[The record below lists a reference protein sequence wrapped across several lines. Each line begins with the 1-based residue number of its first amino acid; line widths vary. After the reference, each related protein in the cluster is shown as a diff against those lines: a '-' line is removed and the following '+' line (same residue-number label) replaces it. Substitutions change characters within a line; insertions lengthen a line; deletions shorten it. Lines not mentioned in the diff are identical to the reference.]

1 MVLSIIICTYNR
13 CKFLEKCI
21 NSIINQIN
29 EQNDIEII
37 IVDNNSNDGTK
48 KLIENYNINFINYH
62 LETNQGLSFAR
73 NKGIKESKGKYL
85 AFVDDD
91 ATINKNWLESL
102 LKHINKKSHNHI
114 YGGPIYPNF
123 EIDCPEWIDKEY
135 FKRIFK
141 KTDGYLNNLVAQDG
155 FSGGNMC
162 IPKSVFEKIGFFN
175 TNLGMIGNE
184 LGLGEESELFFRIY
198 NKLDNIKLYNIN
210 EMSINHFEAKFKLEK
225 QYLKKRIKLSSTQ
238 FTNRLLKKN
247 NFKSYIFI
255 YGKLIKQ
262 VLNLLLNFILSII
275 KMKKKFHYLKNYWI
289 ILGIRKSIF

>member
-62 LETNQGLSFAR
+62 LETKQGLSFAR
-73 NKGIKESKGKYL
+73 NKGIKVSKGKYL

-135 FKRIFK
+135 KA
-141 KTDGYLNNLVAQDG
+141 V
-155 FSGGNMC
+155 
-162 IPKSVFEKIGFFN
+162 
-175 TNLGMIGNE
+175 
-184 LGLGEESELFFRIY
+184 LF
-198 NKLDNIKLYNIN
+198 
-210 EMSINHFEAKFKLEK
+210 
-225 QYLKKRIKLSSTQ
+225 
-238 FTNRLLKKN
+238 
-247 NFKSYIFI
+247 
-255 YGKLIKQ
+255 G
-262 VLNLLLNFILSII
+262 
-275 KMKKKFHYLKNYWI
+275 KKFLI
-289 ILGIRKSIF
+289 I